1 MEHFNG
7 PQTKFIGDSLYKHPV
22 VIFYFRQVRH
32 VGRGVITSAVTVTMA
47 ELEDKQSLQVPGAGA
62 GLQFIRAQ
70 ARGAENAFVNPL
82 IGGNPNDTFLRIL
95 SEIMSCI
102 FYTLGVGDVRGR
114 ART

>member
-1 MEHFNG
+1 M
-7 PQTKFIGDSLYKHPV
+7 
-22 VIFYFRQVRH
+22 
-32 VGRGVITSAVTVTMA
+32 GRGVITSAVTVTMA
-47 ELEDKQSLQVPGAGA
+47 ELEDKQSLQVPGAGAGA

>member
-1 MEHFNG
+1 M
-7 PQTKFIGDSLYKHPV
+7 
-22 VIFYFRQVRH
+22 
-32 VGRGVITSAVTVTMA
+32 GRGVITSAVTVTMA